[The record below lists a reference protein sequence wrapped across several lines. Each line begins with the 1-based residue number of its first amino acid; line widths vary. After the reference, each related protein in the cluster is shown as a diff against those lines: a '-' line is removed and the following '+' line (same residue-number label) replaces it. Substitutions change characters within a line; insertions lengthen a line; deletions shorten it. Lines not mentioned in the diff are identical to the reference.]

1 MEVREVNLMANSIY
15 ALALAVLFEDFTNPN
30 ASSNAANDIK
40 LVGVRNY
47 TDGVNNYV
55 EDWESEVSAIT
66 FTVPQIQ
73 TGSTLVAQLAQDITF
88 SIAFPSGTTSIVF
101 NTAQLVDRNDRDK
114 VYVEGTIGDGSNV
127 TYTGVG
133 EFTITDFDI
142 EFNPAAL

>member
-1 MEVREVNLMANSIY
+1 MEVREEKNMANSIY
-15 ALALAVLFEDFTNPN
+15 ALALTVLFEDFTNPN

-47 TDGVNNYV
+47 TDGVNNFV

-66 FTVPQIQ
+66 FTFPQLQ
-73 TGSTLVAQLAQDITF
+73 TGNTLVAQLTTDITF
-88 SIAFPSGTTSIVF
+88 LITFPSGTTSIVF
-101 NTAQLVDRNDRDK
+101 NTAQLVDRNNRDK
-114 VYVEGTIGDGSNV
+114 VYVNGTIGDGSNV